1 MSSALQAPSAEQPPL
16 EAEVSAPPAV
26 WELSNDDIIS
36 LFQIAANRISAVSLT
51 IGYPAECAVPHMLVN
66 SFKNL
71 AAVAVAT
78 EIDFKQAEEIKD
90 ITTSSAKSA
99 SWAESQVLFV
109 WGVAFDKHL
118 PFEWLLFIISVNHQ
132 SV

>member
-1 MSSALQAPSAEQPPL
+1 M

-71 AAVAVAT
+71 AAVAVVT
-78 EIDFKQAEEIKD
+78 DIDFKEAEKIKD
-90 ITTSSAKSA
+90 IIKNPAK
-99 SWAESQVLFV
+99 
-109 WGVAFDKHL
+109 
-118 PFEWLLFIISVNHQ
+118 
-132 SV
+132 